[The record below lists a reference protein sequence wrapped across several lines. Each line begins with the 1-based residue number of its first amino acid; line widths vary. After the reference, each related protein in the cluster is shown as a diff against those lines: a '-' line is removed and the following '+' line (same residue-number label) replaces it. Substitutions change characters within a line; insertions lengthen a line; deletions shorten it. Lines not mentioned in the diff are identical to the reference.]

1 MRINRRPWKGDKPL
15 VTLRAQSLLESCVL
29 PTEQIRPMMKIDKIK
44 RPIIVM
50 SDLSCL
56 SGCMLC
62 SIFTGLIN
70 SSVVVFIVY
79 SSENHGLCDELR
91 LISQEPHE

>member
-1 MRINRRPWKGDKPL
+1 
-15 VTLRAQSLLESCVL
+15 VL
-29 PTEQIRPMMKIDKIK
+29 PTEQIRPMMKMDKIK

-70 SSVVVFIVY
+70 SSVVVFIISL
-79 SSENHGLCDELR
+79 SSNGS
-91 LISQEPHE
+91 ISLVVTSLVHHLALVR